1 MFFQS
6 TKMLNPSSIALFTET
21 LEQLKNIVL
30 NESQNS
36 NIVHT
41 TPGESNQ
48 TDDLFA
54 DFSAEDDAQLLALWP
69 EFYQQT
75 VVDLKSKVK
84 RLYQIVNTPQVI
96 TLKNFNNL
104 KLPTG
109 VTSIE
114 DQITTLFFEA
124 RIPTSWKVKLSW
136 TENIDLKPNSKYV
149 VDSVSITML
158 NYYVKEKT
166 KELLNSY
173 FENHYNNT
181 IIVD

>member
-1 MFFQS
+1 M
-6 TKMLNPSSIALFTET
+6 
-21 LEQLKNIVL
+21 
-30 NESQNS
+30 
-36 NIVHT
+36 HT
-41 TPGESNQ
+41 TPGDTSNQ

-54 DFSAEDDAQLLALWP
+54 DLSDEDDSQLLALWP
-69 EFYQQT
+69 DFCQQI

-84 RLYQIVNTPQVI
+84 RLYQIVNTPQII
-96 TLKNFNNL
+96 TLKNFSNL

-109 VTSIE
+109 VTNIE
-114 DQITTLFFEA
+114 DQITSLFFEA

-173 FENHYNNT
+173 FENHYINT
-181 IIVD
+181 IIVN

>member
-1 MFFQS
+1 
-6 TKMLNPSSIALFTET
+6 MLNPSSIALFNET

-30 NESQNS
+30 HESQTS
-36 NIVHT
+36 HIVHT
-41 TPGESNQ
+41 TPDNNQ
-48 TDDLFA
+48 KDDLFA
-54 DFSAEDDAQLLALWP
+54 EFNEEDDAQLLAILP
-69 EFYQQT
+69 DSFQQI

-109 VTSIE
+109 VTNIE

-173 FENHYNNT
+173 FENHYINT

>member
-1 MFFQS
+1 
-6 TKMLNPSSIALFTET
+6 MLNPSSIALFTET

-30 NESQNS
+30 NESQTS
-36 NIVHT
+36 NKVHT
-41 TPGESNQ
+41 TPGDTSNQ

-54 DFSAEDDAQLLALWP
+54 DLSDEDDSQLLALWP
-69 EFYQQT
+69 DFCQQI

-84 RLYQIVNTPQVI
+84 RLYQIVNTPQII
-96 TLKNFNNL
+96 TLKNFSNL

-109 VTSIE
+109 VTNIE
-114 DQITTLFFEA
+114 DQITSLFFEA

-173 FENHYNNT
+173 FENHYINT
-181 IIVD
+181 IIVN